1 MEINYIYEINRF
13 HRYLST
19 HNLSTSSQLLWFK
32 LMDLFNSQK
41 WSEEWISLSNQRL
54 MFILQTTS
62 EKTAI
67 RARNGLIDANLIYY
81 TPGTKSSPGKYKMN
95 YFCSMD
101 SGEGNSEKHDM
112 EQKECDFNVDDFPED
127 NMEADW
133 QHNDENKNTV
143 KNTVEKIQCKNY
155 SVNNTDNQRKAVGNT
170 VKSTDNQEKTVA
182 NTVKSTVN
190 NEKAVGNTVVYP
202 VTNPV
207 GNTVKNTDNIKK
219 KTENIDI
226 NIYNTSTSSLYKNN
240 NNNHE
245 RENRPGYSNNREEK
259 KIMDVINGLDKPK
272 EFKIALIQFVIFRGK
287 AGSPIS
293 TEYCLKLILHDLERL
308 APYDDDMQ
316 IRILN
321 QSIANGWKKLV
332 EVPETE
338 DGISSVARMQ
348 MDIYKELQEKS
359 KENVSNLLKEMA
371 EEEEETNNV

>member
-101 SGEGNSEKHDM
+101 SRES
-112 EQKECDFNVDDFPED
+112 ED
-127 NMEADW
+127 NGDIGRRKE
-133 QHNDENKNTV
+133 NTV
-143 KNTVEKIQCKNY
+143 KNTVEEIQCKNY
-155 SVNNTDNQRKAVGNT
+155 SVNNTDNQEKPVINT
-170 VKSTDNQEKTVA
+170 VKSTDNQKCPVA
-182 NTVKSTVN
+182 NTVKST
-190 NEKAVGNTVVYP
+190 
-202 VTNPV
+202 
-207 GNTVKNTDNIKK
+207 DNIKK
-219 KTENIDI
+219 KKENIDI

-245 RENRPGYSNNREEK
+245 KENRPKYFNNREEK

-316 IRILN
+316 IKILN

-332 EVPETE
+332 EVPETADE
-338 DGISSVARMQ
+338 ISSVARMQ
-348 MDIYKELQEKS
+348 IDIYKEMQEKS
-359 KENVSNLLKEMA
+359 KENISNLLKEMA